1 MKIASTMEKMVDA
14 IVRQEPDAKAGVVG
28 VRKRRTY
35 SKQFKA
41 EVAAQC
47 LMPGA
52 SVSAVALSH
61 GINANVI
68 RKWLPPGP
76 APLSRAPVLLPV
88 TIEPDAP
95 PAQAAQSQPIELSVH
110 GATLHLPSGFA
121 TQDLRSILQVL
132 RSLP

>member
-1 MKIASTMEKMVDA
+1 MKIVDA
-14 IVRQEPDAKAGVVG
+14 IAKQESDAKSRAVG

-35 SKQFKA
+35 DKQFKA

-52 SVSAVALSH
+52 SVSAIALSH

-76 APLSRAPVLLPV
+76 APMARAPVLLPV
-88 TIEPDAP
+88 MIEPDAP
-95 PAQAAQSQPIELSVH
+95 HAHPAAAQPIELSFH
-110 GATLHLPSGFA
+110 GSTLRLPPGFA

>member
-1 MKIASTMEKMVDA
+1 MKKMVDA
-14 IVRQEPDAKAGVVG
+14 IVEQESDAMTGVVG

-52 SVSAVALSH
+52 SVSSVALSH

-76 APLSRAPVLLPV
+76 APMARAPVLLPV

-95 PAQAAQSQPIELSVH
+95 PAQAAATRPIELSIH
-110 GATLHLPSGFA
+110 GATLLLPSGFTA
-121 TQDLRSILQVL
+121 QDLRSILQVL

>member
-1 MKIASTMEKMVDA
+1 MVDA
-14 IVRQEPDAKAGVVG
+14 IVKQESDAKTGVVG

-76 APLSRAPVLLPV
+76 APMARAPVLLPV
-88 TIEPDAP
+88 MIEPDAP
-95 PAQAAQSQPIELSVH
+95 PAQAAATLPIELGIH
-110 GATLHLPSGFA
+110 GATLRLPAGFA
-121 TQDLRSILQVL
+121 VQDLRSILQVL

>member
-1 MKIASTMEKMVDA
+1 MEKMVDA
-14 IVRQEPDAKAGVVG
+14 IAKQESDAKTGVVG
-28 VRKRRTY
+28 VRNRRTY

-47 LMPGA
+47 VMPGA

-76 APLSRAPVLLPV
+76 APMTRAPVLLPV
-88 TIEPDAP
+88 MIEPDAQ
-95 PAQAAQSQPIELSVH
+95 PAQAAATLPIELSIH
-110 GATLHLPSGFA
+110 GATLRLPAGFA
-121 TQDLRSILQVL
+121 VQDLRSILQVL

>member
-1 MKIASTMEKMVDA
+1 VKIASTMEKMVDA
-14 IVRQEPDAKAGVVG
+14 IAKQDSDAKTGVVG

-52 SVSAVALSH
+52 SVSAIALSN

-76 APLSRAPVLLPV
+76 APMARAPVLLPV
-88 TIEPDAP
+88 MIESDAP
-95 PAQAAQSQPIELSVH
+95 PAQPAATQPIELNIH
-110 GATLHLPSGFA
+110 GATLCLPPGFA
-121 TQDLRSILQVL
+121 AQDLRSILQVL

>member
-1 MKIASTMEKMVDA
+1 MQKLVDA
-14 IVRQEPDAKAGVVG
+14 ISRQESDAKTGVVG
-28 VRKRRTY
+28 VRTRRTY

-41 EVAAQC
+41 EVSAQC

-76 APLSRAPVLLPV
+76 APMARAPVLLPV

-95 PAQAAQSQPIELSVH
+95 PAQAAATQPIELSIH
-110 GATLHLPSGFA
+110 GASLRLPPGFA
-121 TQDLRSILQVL
+121 AQDLRSILQVL

>member
-14 IVRQEPDAKAGVVG
+14 IAKQDSDAKTGVVG

-52 SVSAVALSH
+52 SVSAIALSH
-61 GINANVI
+61 GINANVV
-68 RKWLPPGP
+68 RKWLPLYRNQ
-76 APLSRAPVLLPV
+76 PLA
-88 TIEPDAP
+88 TAAEPTAE
-95 PAQAAQSQPIELSVH
+95 SYN
-110 GATLHLPSGFA
+110 TLK
-121 TQDLRSILQVL
+121 
-132 RSLP
+132 

>member
-1 MKIASTMEKMVDA
+1 MKKMVDA
-14 IVRQEPDAKAGVVG
+14 IAKQESDAKTGVVG
-28 VRKRRTY
+28 VRKRRMY
-35 SKQFKA
+35 SPQFKA

-52 SVSAVALSH
+52 SVSAIALSH

-76 APLSRAPVLLPV
+76 APMARSPVLLPV
-88 TIEPDAP
+88 TIEPNAP
-95 PAQAAQSQPIELSVH
+95 PEHAAVVQPIELSIH
-110 GATLHLPSGFA
+110 GATLRLPSGFA
-121 TQDLRSILQVL
+121 AQDLRSILQVL

>member
-1 MKIASTMEKMVDA
+1 MKKMVDA
-14 IVRQEPDAKAGVVG
+14 IVEQESDAKTGVVG

-47 LMPGA
+47 LILGA

-61 GINANVI
+61 GINANVV

-76 APLSRAPVLLPV
+76 EPVARAPVLLPV
-88 TIEPDAP
+88 TIAPDAT
-95 PAQAAQSQPIELSVH
+95 PAQPAAALPIELSIH
-110 GATLHLPSGFA
+110 GATLHLPPGFA
-121 TQDLRSILQVL
+121 AQDLRSILQVL

>member
-1 MKIASTMEKMVDA
+1 MKIVDA
-14 IVRQEPDAKAGVVG
+14 IAKQESDAKSRAVG

-35 SKQFKA
+35 DKQFKA

-52 SVSAVALSH
+52 SVSAIALSH

-76 APLSRAPVLLPV
+76 APMARAPVLLPV

-95 PAQAAQSQPIELSVH
+95 PAHPAAAQPIELSIH
-110 GATLHLPSGFA
+110 GATLRLPPGFA

>member
-1 MKIASTMEKMVDA
+1 MKKMVDA
-14 IVRQEPDAKAGVVG
+14 IVEQESDAKTGVVG

-35 SKQFKA
+35 SKQFKT

-68 RKWLPPGP
+68 RKWLPPRP
-76 APLSRAPVLLPV
+76 APLARAPVLLPV
-88 TIEPDAP
+88 TIEPDAR
-95 PAQAAQSQPIELSVH
+95 PAHAATTQPIELSIH
-110 GATLHLPSGFA
+110 GASLRLPPAFA
-121 TQDLRSILQVL
+121 AQDLRSILQVL

>member
-1 MKIASTMEKMVDA
+1 MKKMVDA
-14 IVRQEPDAKAGVVG
+14 IAKQESDAKTGVVG

-47 LMPGA
+47 VMPGA

-76 APLSRAPVLLPV
+76 APMARAPVLLPV
-88 TIEPDAP
+88 MIEPDAQ
-95 PAQAAQSQPIELSVH
+95 PALAAATLPIELSIH
-110 GATLHLPSGFA
+110 GATLRLPAGFA
-121 TQDLRSILQVL
+121 VQDLRSILQVL
-132 RSLP
+132 RSVP

>member
-1 MKIASTMEKMVDA
+1 MT
-14 IVRQEPDAKAGVVG
+14 GVVG

-68 RKWLPPGP
+68 RKWLPSGP
-76 APLSRAPVLLPV
+76 VPVARAPVLLPV
-88 TIEPDAP
+88 MIEPHAP
-95 PAQAAQSQPIELSVH
+95 PAQAVATQPIELSIH
-110 GATLHLPSGFA
+110 GATLRLPPGFA
-121 TQDLRSILQVL
+121 AQDLRSILQVL

>member
-1 MKIASTMEKMVDA
+1 MQKMVDA
-14 IVRQEPDAKAGVVG
+14 IAKQESDAKTGVVG

-41 EVAAQC
+41 DVAAQC
-47 LMPGA
+47 VMPGA

-76 APLSRAPVLLPV
+76 APMARAPVLLPV
-88 TIEPDAP
+88 MIEPDAQ
-95 PAQAAQSQPIELSVH
+95 PAQAAATLPIELSIH
-110 GATLHLPSGFA
+110 GATLRLPSGFA
-121 TQDLRSILQVL
+121 EQDLRSIVQVL
-132 RSLP
+132 RSSP